1 MKIYNNLD
9 RSLHFTNKVDSK
21 IEFLIVTTS
30 SLLELAK
37 SSTESTMGRSLGI
50 VMQEM
55 RIAVYRYTKT
65 MQDKYQTA
73 PIVRTELYELL
84 VLFFAYMVTITNLS
98 IRKNNKMKNENK
110 SYNWRRW
117 LQRQKPIAQLKGFL
131 WIDFDEKARCV
142 LSLRLVVRR
151 LTWP

>member
-110 SYNWRRW
+110 SYN
-117 LQRQKPIAQLKGFL
+117 
-131 WIDFDEKARCV
+131 
-142 LSLRLVVRR
+142 
-151 LTWP
+151 

>member
-1 MKIYNNLD
+1 MRQTVRYVLKYY
-9 RSLHFTNKVDSK
+9 SLNCPETVVKTIKWNT
-21 IEFLIVTTS
+21 LTPY
-30 SLLELAK
+30 ELAK

-110 SYNWRRW
+110 SYN
-117 LQRQKPIAQLKGFL
+117 
-131 WIDFDEKARCV
+131 
-142 LSLRLVVRR
+142 
-151 LTWP
+151 